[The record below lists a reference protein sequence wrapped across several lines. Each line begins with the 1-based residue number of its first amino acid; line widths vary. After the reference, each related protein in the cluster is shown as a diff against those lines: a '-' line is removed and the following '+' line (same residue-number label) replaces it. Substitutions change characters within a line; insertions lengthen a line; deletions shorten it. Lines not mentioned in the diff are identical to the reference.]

1 MLNRIA
7 STDSVGAR
15 RSTFPHLSVASISTA
30 DVERHIKN
38 LKRKFWWF
46 SLIASLNH
54 ALNYVVNSFATSV
67 LSHKLG
73 GIILGLSWSLN
84 AVSGL
89 TVATP
94 IVLGLGFKNAMILS
108 LWGYTIQIATLYW
121 AVVTPD
127 INQAWAVAIF
137 GSTIAGI
144 TSAVWWTAQGVYF
157 EEICRAI
164 DAVYLS
170 GQFDKQSILD
180 GVRADLSA
188 HWTIVYQSAD
198 IFVFLTLSAFPLAIG
213 APISDVLL
221 ALVFMGVITSFLG
234 FTFESVKQHDDH
246 VVTGSELYEA
256 VVAVPKQVRDDSRV
270 SLLAPFVFGFGITTA
285 MFGYYVNADIVS
297 QSNSLG
303 TDALGFLEAWSYFV
317 AVLSAYPY
325 AYVANNF
332 KGGQDWVIQ
341 FGSLAF
347 LTCGALVLAIP
358 LDSLGTWG
366 VMIVVKGM
374 YGLGRGVFEGSCRA
388 VYASMFV
395 GKDLSTAFS
404 GQTLSAGFSGGICF
418 FLFGVLNRQSIALVT
433 IVNGFI
439 AIACYFV
446 LMYGVDPFQP
456 VPWSTLLTCKCTGRA
471 PRRQSD
477 TSSSDVYTPL
487 NG

>member
-1 MLNRIA
+1 M
-7 STDSVGAR
+7 
-15 RSTFPHLSVASISTA
+15 ASISTV
-30 DVERHIKN
+30 DVEKAIKN

-73 GIILGLSWSLN
+73 GIILGLSWTLN

-89 TVATP
+89 TIATP
-94 IVLGLGFKNAMILS
+94 IVLGLGFKKAMILS
-108 LWGYTIQIATLYW
+108 LWGYAIQIATLYW

-127 INQAWAVAIF
+127 INQAWIVAIA
-137 GSTIAGI
+137 GSSVAGI

-170 GQFDKQSILD
+170 GQFDKQSILES
-180 GVRADLSA
+180 VRADLSA
-188 HWTIVYQSAD
+188 HWTIIYQSAD

-213 APISDVLL
+213 APISTVLL
-221 ALVFMGVITSFLG
+221 ALVFLGLLTSLLG
-234 FTFESVKQHDDH
+234 YTFESVKAHDDK
-246 VVTGSELYEA
+246 VISWSELYDA

-297 QSNSLG
+297 DSNSLG
-303 TDALGFLEAWSYFV
+303 TQALGFLEAWSYFI
-317 AVLSAYPY
+317 AVVSAYPY
-325 AYVANNF
+325 AYVANNY

-347 LTCGALVLAIP
+347 LTCGILVLSIP
-358 LDSLGTWG
+358 LDDLGTWA
-366 VMIVVKGM
+366 VMLVVKGM

-388 VYASMFV
+388 VYASMFA

-418 FLFGVLNRQSIALVT
+418 FLFGVLTRQSIALVT
-433 IVNGFI
+433 IVNGLV
-439 AIACYFV
+439 AISCYFV
-446 LMYGVDPFQP
+446 LMYGVDPYSP
-456 VPWSTLLTCKCTGRA
+456 VSWSTLCSYRCTNKGSQN
-471 PRRQSD
+471 RQSG
-477 TSSSDVYTPL
+477 SSDYYTQL

>member
-7 STDSVGAR
+7 STDSVGGGR
-15 RSTFPHLSVASISTA
+15 RSTFPHISVASMTA
-30 DVERHIKN
+30 SDVEKGIKS

-108 LWGYTIQIATLYW
+108 LWGYTIQIASLYW

-127 INQAWAVAIF
+127 INQAWAVAIG

-164 DAVYLS
+164 DAVYQS
-170 GQFDKQSILD
+170 GQFDKQSIVES
-180 GVRADLSA
+180 VRADLSA
-188 HWTIVYQSAD
+188 HWTIIYQSAD
-198 IFVFLTLSAFPLAIG
+198 IFVFLTLSAFPLAVG
-213 APISDVLL
+213 APISSVLL
-221 ALVFMGVITSFLG
+221 ALVLLGIATSLLG
-234 FTFESVKQHDDH
+234 YTFESVKANDDKSISW
-246 VVTGSELYEA
+246 SELYEA
-256 VVAVPKQVRDDSRV
+256 VVAVPLQVRDDSRI

-297 QSNSLG
+297 ESNSLG
-303 TDALGFLEAWSYFV
+303 TEALGFLEAWSYFV
-317 AVLSAYPY
+317 AVISAYPY
-325 AYVANNF
+325 AYMANHF
-332 KGGQDWVIQ
+332 KRGQDWVIQ

-347 LTCGALVLAIP
+347 LSCGVLVLSIP
-358 LDSLGTWG
+358 LENLGTWG

-388 VYASMFV
+388 VYASMFS

-418 FLFGVLNRQSIALVT
+418 FLFGVLNRQSIAGVT
-433 IVNGFI
+433 IVNGVV

-446 LMYGVDPFQP
+446 LMYGVDPFSP
-456 VPWSTLLTCKCTGRA
+456 VPWSALCGCKRSAA
-471 PRRQSD
+471 PQQSG
-477 TSSSDVYTPL
+477 SSDYYTPL
-487 NG
+487 HN